1 MKRQNGLMVLESQQ
15 EFLDTIM
22 LDKSIIYLLVDWSG
36 QERMSRAVVYKT
48 LNDLNKDGTPVFQI
62 DCSDQT
68 KEYVVEWLTVQQDNK
83 QDFYFGGYGETLLVA
98 KGKLIDFIKYPGQ
111 LGLEK
116 TKEKLTEW
124 KYSR

>member
-1 MKRQNGLMVLESQQ
+1 MKRKNGLMELESQQ

-22 LDKSIIYLLVDWSG
+22 LNKSIIYLLVDWSG

-48 LNDLNKDGTPVFQI
+48 LNDLNEGGTPVFQI

-68 KEYVVEWLTVQQDNK
+68 KKYVVEWLIAQQDNK
-83 QDFYFGGYGETLLVA
+83 QDFYYGGYGETLLVE
-98 KGKLIDFIKYPGQ
+98 KGKIIDFITYPGQ